1 MFFQV
6 EVLWCPAAVQTTQDL
21 QILQAVVVE
30 HNVPLAASGQKLIR
44 VVQPVLVD

>member
-6 EVLWCPAAVQTTQDL
+6 EVLQYPVDVQTNQDL
-21 QILQAVVVE
+21 PVQVARAAE
-30 HNVPLAASGQKLIR
+30 YNVPLVASCQKLIR

>member
-1 MFFQV
+1 MFFRV
-6 EVLWCPAAVQTTQDL
+6 EVLWCPVAVQTNRVL

-44 VVQPVLVD
+44 VSQPVLVD

>member
-6 EVLWCPAAVQTTQDL
+6 EVWPHPTAVQMNWVLLVQV
-21 QILQAVVVE
+21 AMVAE
-30 HNVPLAASGQKLIR
+30 HNVPLVASCQKLIR